1 MVARFLGSVLG
12 KPLPFGWFQG
22 QHEVG
27 RAYDRVGSPVKE
39 KIASQ
44 QELKDGIRGGINPAQ
59 IVATFPPVA
68 ERFRT
73 MISVLFIETGDV
85 SPAADRL
92 MRLQRIRTIKALPLV
107 PFVAA
112 MRGAYNI
119 STAASP
125 MHSVPDQQTA
135 AAAVSAGDRRPEL
148 VRGLNVWHATAI
160 VAGTIIGSG
169 IFLVPAEMMQAVGS
183 AGLVY
188 LAWIVGGLLSFFGAL
203 TYAELGA
210 VRPFAGG
217 EYVYVRDAYG
227 PLWGFLYGW
236 TWFLIAK
243 PASIA
248 TVTAGLVRVLGTFP
262 AFRFLPQTLLAL
274 HVTPNRMLIISYGH
288 LVAIAAT
295 ALITA
300 LNYVGVRKAGN
311 FQFAFTVLKV
321 GMIVGIAFIALT
333 ASSGSWSN
341 FETSFAGAKG
351 GMAGFMAAL
360 VAALWAYDGWNDLNM
375 VSEEIERPERTIPI
389 ALIAGVGLVAVLYMG
404 MNAGIQR
411 ALPATAIAQAT
422 VPASA
427 ASQAALGQFG
437 IALVSIGMI
446 VSMLATLNGTVM
458 SGGRVPFAVARD
470 GYFFRALGEVH
481 PKFHTPSLALAI
493 QGVVAIVLIVVG
505 GAFRELFSLAIFAEW
520 LFYVVAAST
529 IFVFRRREPEVKR
542 PYRTIGYPIVP
553 VLFIVTA
560 AVLLCYTFASNLRN
574 SIAGVIVIL
583 LGVPVYL
590 WFARQR
596 RREVD

>member
-1 MVARFLGSVLG
+1 MSLQTSESRITA
-12 KPLPFGWFQG
+12 
-22 QHEVG
+22 
-27 RAYDRVGSPVKE
+27 
-39 KIASQ
+39 
-44 QELKDGIRGGINPAQ
+44 GG
-59 IVATFPPVA
+59 T
-68 ERFRT
+68 
-73 MISVLFIETGDV
+73 TG
-85 SPAADRL
+85 P
-92 MRLQRIRTIKALPLV
+92 
-107 PFVAA
+107 
-112 MRGAYNI
+112 G
-119 STAASP
+119 
-125 MHSVPDQQTA
+125 
-135 AAAVSAGDRRPEL
+135 L
-148 VRGLNVWHATAI
+148 VRGLNVWHATSI

-169 IFLVPAEMMQAVGS
+169 IFLVPAEMMQAVGA

-188 LAWIVGGLLSFFGAL
+188 LAWVVGGLLSFFGAL

-227 PLWGFLYGW
+227 ALPAFLYGW

-248 TVTAGLVRVLGTFP
+248 SVTAGLVRVLGTFS
-262 AFRFLPQTLLAL
+262 AFAFLPRTLFAL
-274 HVTPNRMLIISYGH
+274 HVTSERVLVVNYGH

-311 FQFAFTVLKV
+311 FQFGFTVLKV
-321 GMIVGIAFIALT
+321 LMIVGIAWISFA
-333 ASSGSWSN
+333 APSGSWGN
-341 FETSFAGAKG
+341 FATKFSGAQG

-375 VSEEIERPERTIPI
+375 VSEEIQRPERTIPI

-411 ALPATAIAQAT
+411 AIPAEAIAHAA

-427 ASQAALGQFG
+427 ASEAALGRVG
-437 IALVSIGMI
+437 ISLVSIGMI
-446 VSMLATLNGTVM
+446 VSMLATLNGTIM

-470 GYFFRALGEVH
+470 GYFFKALGEVH
-481 PKFHTPSLALAI
+481 PKFHTPALALVI
-493 QGVVAIVLIVVG
+493 QAVVAILLILVG

-529 IFVFRRREPEVKR
+529 IFVFRMREPNAPR
-542 PYRTIGYPIVP
+542 PYRTAGYPLVP
-553 VLFIVTA
+553 ALFIGTA
-560 AVLLCYTFASNLRN
+560 AVLLCYTFSSNLRN
-574 SIAGVIVIL
+574 SLGGVIVIL
-583 LGVPVYL
+583 LGIPVYL

-596 RREVD
+596 KPGNTS